1 MNYMPSNAYTN
12 ILRIKDLVKSAFLPL
27 GIVFTL
33 TFSQL
38 ATAQTNSV
46 SPLSIQGIGETTFGI
61 SPAYLGMGG
70 TGIAYS
76 DRFTINILNPAGYA
90 NMEYT
95 TLEMSGAHR
104 SFRHQIPSEGI
115 DQTNFNTYFDYFG
128 FGFKFADWIG
138 GAFSLAPYA
147 AKGYNVS
154 VADTSDDFG
163 LYEYRSL
170 GSGGY
175 DQFTLGL
182 AMQPVPWF
190 SIGGN
195 AKYIFG
201 EEVSSNKTII
211 ADNRYLSVSK
221 TTKHG
226 ISDFTF
232 DAGMQLQGDI
242 KNYHLVAGAVY
253 GVGGEMNAREIT
265 TQYTFINSGIVET
278 PIDTLYYNLASD
290 GSMIL
295 PSFYGVGLGLSKK
308 VEGIP
313 VNAWDFVMDY
323 RVTNWHEFRGFA
335 PTGDVAPQT
344 QFSLS
349 ERASAGLVFVPAY
362 VLPQLNRTSNVFAIA
377 RYRFGASR
385 EIGQYHW
392 DEQSYTTREVN
403 FGISMPLIYRSLA
416 PGEQKASFLNLSMG
430 LGQRWD
436 GVDSHLK
443 EDYWN
448 INLGITL
455 NDKWFQKFRYR

>member
-12 ILRIKDLVKSAFLPL
+12 ILKIKDLVKSAFLPL
-27 GIVFTL
+27 GIGFTL

-115 DQTNFNTYFDYFG
+115 DQRNFNTYFDYFG

-182 AMQPVPWF
+182 ALQPVPWF
-190 SIGGN
+190 SVGGN

-242 KNYHLVAGAVY
+242 KNYHVVAGAVY
-253 GVGGEMNAREIT
+253 G
-265 TQYTFINSGIVET
+265 
-278 PIDTLYYNLASD
+278 
-290 GSMIL
+290 
-295 PSFYGVGLGLSKK
+295 LGKRR
-308 VEGIP
+308 P
-313 VNAWDFVMDY
+313 
-323 RVTNWHEFRGFA
+323 
-335 PTGDVAPQT
+335 
-344 QFSLS
+344 
-349 ERASAGLVFVPAY
+349 
-362 VLPQLNRTSNVFAIA
+362 
-377 RYRFGASR
+377 
-385 EIGQYHW
+385 
-392 DEQSYTTREVN
+392 
-403 FGISMPLIYRSLA
+403 
-416 PGEQKASFLNLSMG
+416 ASFHFM
-430 LGQRWD
+430 
-436 GVDSHLK
+436 
-443 EDYWN
+443 
-448 INLGITL
+448 
-455 NDKWFQKFRYR
+455 

>member
-61 SPAYLGMGG
+61 SPSYLGMGA

-104 SFRHQIPSEGI
+104 SFRHQILSEGI

-182 AMQPVPWF
+182 ALQPVPWF
-190 SIGGN
+190 SVGGN

-232 DAGMQLQGDI
+232 DAGMQLQGDF
-242 KNYHLVAGAVY
+242 KNHHLVAGAVY
-253 GVGGEMNAREIT
+253 GLGGEMNAREIT

-278 PIDTLYYNLASD
+278 PVDTLYYNLASD

-308 VEGIP
+308 MEGIP
-313 VNAWDFVMDY
+313 VNAWDFVVDY
-323 RVTNWHEFRGFA
+323 RVTNWQEFRGFA

-349 ERASAGLVFVPAY
+349 ERGSAGLVFVPAY
-362 VLPQLNRTSNVFAIA
+362 VFPQLGRTSNVFAIA
-377 RYRFGASR
+377 RYRLGASR

-392 DEQSYTTREVN
+392 DQQSYVTREVN
-403 FGISMPLIYRSLA
+403 FGISIPIIYRSLA
-416 PGEQKASFLNLSMG
+416 PGEQKASFLSISTG

>member
-1 MNYMPSNAYTN
+1 
-12 ILRIKDLVKSAFLPL
+12 
-27 GIVFTL
+27 
-33 TFSQL
+33 
-38 ATAQTNSV
+38 
-46 SPLSIQGIGETTFGI
+46 
-61 SPAYLGMGG
+61 
-70 TGIAYS
+70 
-76 DRFTINILNPAGYA
+76 
-90 NMEYT
+90 
-95 TLEMSGAHR
+95 
-104 SFRHQIPSEGI
+104 
-115 DQTNFNTYFDYFG
+115 
-128 FGFKFADWIG
+128 
-138 GAFSLAPYA
+138 
-147 AKGYNVS
+147 
-154 VADTSDDFG
+154 

-175 DQFTLGL
+175 DQFTFGL

-190 SIGGN
+190 SMGGN

-308 VEGIP
+308 AEGIP

-403 FGISMPLIYRSLA
+403 FGISMPIIYRSLA

>member
-1 MNYMPSNAYTN
+1 MNYMPLNAFTN

-27 GIVFTL
+27 GIFCALV
-33 TFSQL
+33 FSQL
-38 ATAQTNSV
+38 AAAQTNSV

-90 NMEYT
+90 NLEYT

-154 VADTSDDFG
+154 VTDTSDDFG

-175 DQFTLGL
+175 DQFTLGI
-182 AMQPVPWF
+182 AIQPVPWF
-190 SIGGN
+190 SVGGN

-211 ADNRYLSVSK
+211 ADNSYLSVSK

-226 ISDFTF
+226 MSDFIF
-232 DAGMQLQGDI
+232 DAGMQLQGDL
-242 KNYHLVAGAVY
+242 KKYHVVAGAVY
-253 GVGGEMNAREIT
+253 GLGGEMNAREIT

-278 PIDTLYYNLASD
+278 PVDTLYYNLASD

-295 PSFYGVGLGLSKK
+295 PSFYGVGFGLSKK

-313 VNAWDFVMDY
+313 VNAWDIIMDY
-323 RVTNWHEFRGFA
+323 RVTNWQEFRGFA
-335 PTGDVAPQT
+335 PTGGVAPQT

-349 ERASAGLVFVPAY
+349 ERASAGLVFVPKYLFSA
-362 VLPQLNRTSNVFAIA
+362 LNRTSNVFAIS
-377 RYRFGASR
+377 RYRFGALR

-392 DEQSYTTREVN
+392 DEQSYTTRELN
-403 FGISMPLIYRSLA
+403 FGVSMPIIYRSLA

-436 GVDSHLK
+436 GVDSHFK

-448 INLGITL
+448 VNLGITL